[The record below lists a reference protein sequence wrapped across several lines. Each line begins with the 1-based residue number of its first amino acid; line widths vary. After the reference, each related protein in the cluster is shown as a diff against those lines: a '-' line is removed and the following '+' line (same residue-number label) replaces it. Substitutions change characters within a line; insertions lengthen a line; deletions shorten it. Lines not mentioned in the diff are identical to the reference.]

1 MTAAAH
7 YFAKTFCCHAGRTA
21 LCQMDEGACQ
31 TANFRKTDIVVEPQ
45 VVFVELGY

>member
-1 MTAAAH
+1 MTATAH
-7 YFAKTFCCHAGRTA
+7 YFAKLFCCQAGRTA
-21 LCQMDEGACQ
+21 LRQMGEGAGK